1 MAKRVLSKTNPLPA
15 EIIEAS
21 LDVWLAS
28 LPTSWAGLAVGK
40 WWNNGGIPTKVTANG

>member
-1 MAKRVLSKTNPLPA
+1 MGKRVLSKDNPLPA
-15 EIIEAS
+15 DITNAS

-28 LPTSWAGLAVGK
+28 LPTSWVGLPVGA